1 MPEGHSLVLAARRLQ
16 PIVGSRVVGG
26 LLEGATIAGV
36 ETRGKHLL
44 VHTADGRTV
53 HVHLGMSGRVRLAA
67 PGAGGGRHV
76 IRTERGDAVFA
87 RAPRVEVARTRT
99 LRLQLGPD
107 LLGGFDPH
115 EYLRRARLVD
125 RPAGEMLID
134 QRVLAGVGNIAKSEA
149 LWECRIDPFVPVSAL
164 TDQAL
169 VQLAETA
176 AGVLRDGI
184 ERHGRLQ
191 HRVYQ
196 RAGRPC
202 PRCATPIRSLSQGEQ
217 RRRTYWCP
225 ECQG

>member
-26 LLEGATIAGV
+26 LLEGATITGV

-44 VHTADGRTV
+44 VHAGDGRSV
-53 HVHLGMSGRVRLAA
+53 HVHLGMTGRVRLAP

-76 IRTERGDAVFA
+76 IRTEHGDAVFA
-87 RAPRVEVARTRT
+87 HAPRVEVAGTRA
-99 LRLQLGPD
+99 LRLRLGPD
-107 LLGGFDPH
+107 LLGEFDPR
-115 EYLRRARLVD
+115 EYLRRARLVE

-149 LWECRIDPFVPVSAL
+149 LWECRIDPFAPVSAL
-164 TDQAL
+164 ADEAL
-169 VQLAETA
+169 LRLAGTA
-176 AGVLRDGI
+176 AGILRAGV
-184 ERHGRLQ
+184 EHRGRLQ
-191 HRVYQ
+191 HRVYN

-202 PRCATPIRSLSQGEQ
+202 PRCGTPIRSLPQGEQ

-225 ECQG
+225 GCQG